1 MFDNFSLSLSLKWTR
16 TVLQKKKMNGIGI
29 HSNEG
34 NAVLK
39 FERKKKEK
47 RERNERN
54 HNDIPYCDFITA
66 ELILFGSE
74 SLRIAFRFRG
84 VKNTSCKYPQYPR
97 PVPVLLRCRL
107 RSLVSLFSR
116 VNTFPA
122 PIIPLPLE
130 EKPEKLEGTIESC
143 PRLPRIFQRLFLL
156 LSFLL
161 SLLPPLSLRLIV
173 RHACTC
179 VPFYRAR
186 LKGCH
191 PSFFPIFFLS
201 RSFPSSSLLSR
212 HSVSGQPSK
221 PVISKRTKKKKKK
234 VFSVTPFPLPLLSS
248 LHSFGHVKGKR

>member
-1 MFDNFSLSLSLKWTR
+1 
-16 TVLQKKKMNGIGI
+16 MNGIGI

-130 EKPEKLEGTIESC
+130 EKPEKLEGAIESC
-143 PRLPRIFQRLFLL
+143 PRLPSPPDFPTPLFSSLVSSFSSSSSLPSSHCSPRVYVCSVLPSASQGISPQLFSDL
-156 LSFLL
+156 LSF
-161 SLLPPLSLRLIV
+161 SL
-173 RHACTC
+173 
-179 VPFYRAR
+179 VPFFF
-186 LKGCH
+186 
-191 PSFFPIFFLS
+191 PSFEALCVRATEQTSHFETNEEEEEEGFLGYAF
-201 RSFPSSSLLSR
+201 SFAVVV
-212 HSVSGQPSK
+212 VS
-221 PVISKRTKKKKKK
+221 
-234 VFSVTPFPLPLLSS
+234 PLLWTR
-248 LHSFGHVKGKR
+248 KR

>member
-1 MFDNFSLSLSLKWTR
+1 MKGTR
-16 TVLQKKKMNGIGI
+16 YWSSREKK
-29 HSNEG
+29 
-34 NAVLK
+34 
-39 FERKKKEK
+39 RKKRTK
-47 RERNERN
+47 RTQ
-54 HNDIPYCDFITA
+54 PQWY
-66 ELILFGSE
+66 
-74 SLRIAFRFRG
+74 SLLWFHHRRVDSIWVRIIKDCLSFSRRE
-84 VKNTSCKYPQYPR
+84 NTSCKYPQYPR

>member
-1 MFDNFSLSLSLKWTR
+1 M
-16 TVLQKKKMNGIGI
+16 
-29 HSNEG
+29 
-34 NAVLK
+34 
-39 FERKKKEK
+39 
-47 RERNERN
+47 
-54 HNDIPYCDFITA
+54 
-66 ELILFGSE
+66 ILFGSE

-212 HSVSGQPSK
+212 HSVRATEQTSHFETNEEEEESFLGYA
-221 PVISKRTKKKKKK
+221 
-234 VFSVTPFPLPLLSS
+234 FSFAVVVVSPLLWAR
-248 LHSFGHVKGKR
+248 KR